1 MSMKVMKKNK
11 SRKEFGCDLDRDMVS
26 DKVETVP
33 DWQTMNHLAYIALR
47 RKTFCVGSSC
57 WLKPPMPK
65 FCVAY
70 TNMLVSKNIKICA
83 SPNTKHEICVTPKA
97 KPQCKPM
104 EYRLRWLLNAK
115 FSLWPCTFHDVCAHF
130 ICVGHPTR
138 TQFAVEYGLLSFP
151 SVGEDIQNIEH
162 VKYCL
167 PAIKPFICWLLYN
180 RIHCF
185 CVIGH

>member
-1 MSMKVMKKNK
+1 MVGFPRIQYNRPKGPVHMSMKVMKKNE

-33 DWQTMNHLAYIALR
+33 DWQTINHLAYIALR

-70 TNMLVSKNIKICA
+70 TNMLVSKNIKICV

-97 KPQCKPM
+97 KPFALGPHVGLNPQCQ
-104 EYRLRWLLNAK
+104 NFA
-115 FSLWPCTFHDVCAHF
+115 WP
-130 ICVGHPTR
+130 IPT
-138 TQFAVEYGLLSFP
+138 
-151 SVGEDIQNIEH
+151 
-162 VKYCL
+162 
-167 PAIKPFICWLLYN
+167 CWYLKT
-180 RIHCF
+180 
-185 CVIGH
+185 